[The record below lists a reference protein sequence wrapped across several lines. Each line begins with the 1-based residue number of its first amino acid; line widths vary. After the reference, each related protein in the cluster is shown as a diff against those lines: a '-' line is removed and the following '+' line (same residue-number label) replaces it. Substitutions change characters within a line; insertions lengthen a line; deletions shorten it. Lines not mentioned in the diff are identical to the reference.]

1 MRAQPGVAL
10 LACGLAMACGYH
22 LQGRGVQG
30 SVLPEHVRS
39 IALVPFENHTTRPE
53 IEQRVTEETARQLAN
68 RGRYRVVTDRTGA
81 DALLEGAIVGFRT
94 DPVQF
99 NFEGRATRVQTVVSI
114 QATLRDLSN
123 DEVLWSQSGLLFREQ
138 WDVPETD
145 AGFFDQE
152 TLALDSIARGAANTL
167 VNSILEGF

>member
-1 MRAQPGVAL
+1 MRALAPVAL
-10 LACGLAMACGYH
+10 AACGLAVACGYH
-22 LQGRGVQG
+22 LQGRGAAG
-30 SVLPEHVRS
+30 TVLPEHVRT
-39 IALVPFENHTTRPE
+39 IALLPFENQTTRPE

-68 RGRYRVVTDRTGA
+68 RGHYRVVTDRTDA
-81 DALLEGAIVGFRT
+81 DALLEGAIIGFRT

-114 QATLRDLSN
+114 QATLRDLTN
-123 DEVLWSQSGLLFREQ
+123 DQVLWSQSGLLFREQ